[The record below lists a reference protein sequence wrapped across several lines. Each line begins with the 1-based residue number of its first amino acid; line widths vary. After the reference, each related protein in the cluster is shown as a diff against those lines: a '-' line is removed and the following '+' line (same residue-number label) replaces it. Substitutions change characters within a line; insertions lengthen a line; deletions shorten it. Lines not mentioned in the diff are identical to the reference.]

1 MRDAILAALRKHGG
15 LYPEQVA
22 HILGVDR
29 GVALLALTELS
40 NEFKIYPEQLG
51 MMSEHKKYFLVE
63 VSR

>member
-1 MRDAILAALRKHGG
+1 MNHKILATLRKHGG

-22 HILGVDR
+22 HNR